1 MKRQFRTL
9 TLVVASLTLVLGF
22 AVGVSAQEHKD
33 HAAHGDAA
41 AAPAMTK
48 AICVLTPTK
57 GSTVSGKVTFTQQAD
72 GVLVEATVNGL
83 APNSKHGFHIHE
95 FGDISSEDGT
105 SLGGHFNPGGKPHGA
120 PDAAERHAGDL
131 GNIEADAN
139 GTATVKAVFK
149 GLEIHGKDS
158 ILSRGVVVHE
168 KPDDFG
174 QPTGNAG
181 ARIAVGAIGLAK
193 S

>member
-1 MKRQFRTL
+1 MTTQQKLARIAASAL
-9 TLVVASLTLVLGF
+9 AVAFGF
-22 AVGVSAQEHKD
+22 AGGAYAQQHDAHAD
-33 HAAHGDAA
+33 HAA

-48 AICVLTPTK
+48 AVCVLTPTK
-57 GSTVSGKVTFTQQAD
+57 GSNVSGKVTFTQQAD
-72 GVLVEATVNGL
+72 GVLVEATVSGL
-83 APNSKHGFHIHE
+83 APDSKHGFHIHE
-95 FGDISSEDGT
+95 FGDISSEDGS

-131 GNIEADAN
+131 GNIQADAN

-168 KPDDFG
+168 KADDFG

-181 ARIAVGAIGLAK
+181 GRIAVGAIGLAK
-193 S
+193 P